1 MIKVDPSLTSK
12 LIVKHSAP
20 NSPIHPAKTVTNF
33 CKEYH
38 IGIATFYRHIGT
50 DKVPKS
56 IKIGKSRRIRWQDEE
71 EWLANLDLT
80 NSQGGANYA
89 N

>member
-1 MIKVDPSLTSK
+1 MRV
-12 LIVKHSAP
+12 H
-20 NSPIHPAKTVTNF
+20 KTVKEF
-33 CKEYH
+33 CEEYN

-71 EWLANLDLT
+71 EWLKKL
-80 NSQGGANYA
+80 SS
-89 N
+89 